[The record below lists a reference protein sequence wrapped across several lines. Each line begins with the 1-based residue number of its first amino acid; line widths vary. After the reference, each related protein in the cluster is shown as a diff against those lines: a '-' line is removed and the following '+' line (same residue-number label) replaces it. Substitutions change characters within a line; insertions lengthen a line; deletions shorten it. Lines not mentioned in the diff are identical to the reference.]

1 MDSLAAAIL
10 TKPSLSD
17 SRKWEFK
24 LSSLG
29 VASELGWDPRA
40 GNFWKFV
47 IRRLNDRNQ
56 VEDVFGSARI
66 RDGVYWAAF
75 DSAECGTMKLLFVLL
90 LSSVCVFG
98 QAVPS
103 PVSHGNIEILSDT
116 RGVDFGPYLQD
127 LLKERPAELVPPD
140 SRIC

>member
-1 MDSLAAAIL
+1 
-10 TKPSLSD
+10 
-17 SRKWEFK
+17 
-24 LSSLG
+24 
-29 VASELGWDPRA
+29 
-40 GNFWKFV
+40 
-47 IRRLNDRNQ
+47 
-56 VEDVFGSARI
+56 
-66 RDGVYWAAF
+66 
-75 DSAECGTMKLLFVLL
+75 MKVLFVLL

-103 PVSHGNIEILSDT
+103 PVSHGNIEILSNT